1 MGEGA
6 EALAEILAVTHGT
19 GRRVIVG
26 DYRRAAAG
34 FVDHWGGDG
43 AWSALRPQQQV
54 ALTRCAPKAPLEFAA
69 LIEETTEPAEY
80 SDLRFPVL
88 LMRGERAPTPTRL
101 VAERLIGLLP
111 NARLVV
117 ISGAGHTGPFTHRSE
132 VNALIVSHASERA
145 RAIALQAAKS
155 RRQ

>member
-1 MGEGA
+1 
-6 EALAEILAVTHGT
+6 
-19 GRRVIVG
+19 
-26 DYRRAAAG
+26 
-34 FVDHWGGDG
+34 
-43 AWSALRPQQQV
+43 
-54 ALTRCAPKAPLEFAA
+54 

-101 VAERLIGLLP
+101 ITERLIGLLP

-117 ISGAGHTGPFTHRSE
+117 ISGAGHMGPVTHRSE
-132 VNALIVSHASERA
+132 VNALIVSHASKRA

-155 RRQ
+155 RQ